1 MNMSI
6 TVDDADIKKVSHSKR
21 CMNNLETFDGIQRN
35 T

>member
-21 CMNNLETFDGIQRN
+21 CMNNFDGIQRN